1 MLKKFYWTLLTL
13 GPGVSI
19 PSESSS
25 PPLSHPFELLVPI
38 IWQACN
44 TRLYISGK
52 ASDISLHSQDQA
64 QSSSVF
70 QTMKHHLK
78 PASRK
83 NLLYQA
89 IHSLDR
95 RGNLLR
101 IYTQNI
107 DAMEKT
113 AGLLSYGVPL
123 ADQIGQ
129 PDCPRCI
136 PLLGRLDQ
144 MSCSIGPHVVPSAT
158 FLDQSAS
165 DGLPRCSDCRPYQ
178 CGHHSIHRPNIVV
191 SKEEL
196 PNLDAILDHD
206 KNLVDVVLAVGVQPM
221 PYSDL
226 SLLIKQ
232 FTQAAQSRTQAG
244 SSSSIL
250 IDLDIS
256 TLENAGIPELFQI
269 SLELDLQDFF
279 RSIISAAYQDAR
291 HNPASNTMLVPKKL
305 ITTDFSLRLC
315 DNQEEEEE
323 DLGQDQLLLTLSPW
337 HLSVL

>member
-1 MLKKFYWTLLTL
+1 MEKLHWEQPWKTLFPRLWAF
-13 GPGVSI
+13 
-19 PSESSS
+19 
-25 PPLSHPFELLVPI
+25 PLSGGSPLQWVLGWVDWSIHKMSLFKGVGRAPDWAKKDLQHAAAGLDYHSPTKDLQQRDIWSSGLFVMMAMHGLPELSFYD
-38 IWQACN
+38 AK
-44 TRLYISGK
+44 RSK
-52 ASDISLHSQDQA
+52 DQA

-83 NLLYQA
+83 NLIYQA

-95 RGNLLR
+95 HGNLLH

-107 DAMEKT
+107 NAMEKT

-123 ADQIGQ
+123 ADQ
-129 PDCPRCI
+129 
-136 PLLGRLDQ
+136 
-144 MSCSIGPHVVPSAT
+144 
-158 FLDQSAS
+158 
-165 DGLPRCSDCRPYQ
+165 
-178 CGHHSIHRPNIVV
+178 IVV

-206 KNLVDVVLAVGVQPM
+206 KNLVDVVLVVGVQPM

-250 IDLDIS
+250 MDLDIS

-291 HNPASNTMLVPKKL
+291 HNPTSNTMLVPKKL

-323 DLGQDQLLLTLSPW
+323 ENLGQDQLLLTLSPW